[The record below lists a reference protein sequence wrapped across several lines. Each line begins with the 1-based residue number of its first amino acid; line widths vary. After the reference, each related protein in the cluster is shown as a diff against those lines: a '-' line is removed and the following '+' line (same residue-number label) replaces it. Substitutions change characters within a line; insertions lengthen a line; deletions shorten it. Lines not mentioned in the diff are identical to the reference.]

1 MVKNDKC
8 VARVKKEVEND
19 FNAENEILDVLDI
32 ERTKNIYTRL
42 SGSR

>member
-1 MVKNDKC
+1 MKNDKC

-19 FNAENEILDVLDI
+19 VHAENEILDVLDI
-32 ERTKNIYTRL
+32 EKTKNIYTRL